1 MSENETIEVH
11 HKKGEEVIIETL
23 AWPQKYE
30 NFIKDIIQ
38 KFKLKNNTKI
48 DLDLITNEDDNYQ
61 IASQEDL
68 KGYLD
73 DNIVIAKR
81 AGNLAE
87 AKNFEFI
94 KERALVKLKYL

>member
-48 DLDLITNEDDNYQ
+48 DLDLITNE
-61 IASQEDL
+61 
-68 KGYLD
+68 
-73 DNIVIAKR
+73 R
-81 AGNLAE
+81 
-87 AKNFEFI
+87 
-94 KERALVKLKYL
+94 